1 MSKGQGVVRRLLIRA
16 CPQFLEDWFGIAG
29 DVFRDG
35 VEKVSDYNA
44 EHAKLGEKLDAA
56 PGMIWRAAEGATS
69 AQHARA
75 EADYAKA
82 ESDRMDAELRR
93 RTMEAKTRH
102 ECADA
107 DKAEAEAGIAK
118 IRQVQARL
126 ELFKQLKDLGVA
138 VTVDS
143 EFNLRM
149 EQAVPARELQAPDV
163 IESEELPAIL
173 PKVVEVRCP
182 SAGADNI
189 EYTFHRWLVSVGCR
203 VALNEPVAEVWT
215 MQSPPS
221 FLTIPAPAAGVV
233 VATFAPGKETVIRPG
248 QTIATILEDA

>member
-1 MSKGQGVVRRLLIRA
+1 MSRGGGVVRRLLIRA
-16 CPQFLEDWFGIAG
+16 CPQFLDDWFGIAG

-44 EHAKLGEKLDAA
+44 EHAKLGGKLDAA

-69 AQHARA
+69 AQHAKA
-75 EADYAKA
+75 EADYPKA

-102 ECADA
+102 ECDA

-118 IRQVQARL
+118 IRQMQARL
-126 ELFKQLKDLGVA
+126 ELFKQLRDLGVA

-149 EQAVPARELQAPDV
+149 EQACPAPELHAIDV
-163 IESEELPAIL
+163 IESEEFSALS
-173 PKVVEVRCP
+173 PKVVEVFCP

-221 FLTIPAPAAGVV
+221 LLNIPAPTAGVV
-233 VATFAPGKETVIRPG
+233 LATFAPGKETVMRG
-248 QTIATILEDA
+248 QTMATILEDA